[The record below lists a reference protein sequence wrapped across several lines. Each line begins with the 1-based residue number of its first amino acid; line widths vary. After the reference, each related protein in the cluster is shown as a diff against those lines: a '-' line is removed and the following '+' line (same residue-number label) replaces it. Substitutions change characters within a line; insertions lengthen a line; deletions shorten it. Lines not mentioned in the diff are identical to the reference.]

1 MDLKQIKKLLDLI
14 AESEVNEVAIEEGDF
29 KIKVKKEAD
38 KDTSPSPVHYQMP
51 AAQPPQQQQAV
62 GQAQA
67 GSQPQSQ
74 GASGATEQSKQTDD
88 QPDGEVVKSPIVG
101 TFYRS
106 PDPDSDPFVEVGDTV
121 QSGETLC
128 IIEAMKIMNEIEA
141 EFSGKVK
148 KIIVE
153 DGNPVEF
160 DQPLFIIEKSW
171 LPYV

>member
-14 AESEVNEVAIEEGDF
+14 AESEVNEVSIEEGDF

-38 KDTSPSPVHYQMP
+38 REPSPSPIHYQMP
-51 AAQPPQQQQAV
+51 AAQPPQQLQTTGQPQGGGQTQGQEAKSEAQEQQQA
-62 GQAQA
+62 
-67 GSQPQSQ
+67 
-74 GASGATEQSKQTDD
+74 DD
-88 QPDGEVVKSPIVG
+88 QPEGEVVKSPIVG

-106 PDPDSDPFVEVGDTV
+106 PDPDSEPFVEVGDTV

-148 KIIVE
+148 KIIVD

-160 DQPLFIIEKSW
+160 DQPLFIIEKS
-171 LPYV
+171 